1 MTASL
6 AEAPSPPWSVP
17 ALAERFV
24 TLFPRL
30 DSETRRI
37 AKNIYRL
44 LAGGEPVAFG
54 NLAAAAG
61 FAEDRVREVVE
72 GWPGVYYEDGRI
84 IGFWGL
90 TPRVFSK
97 HRLEVEGRGL
107 YTWCAW
113 DTLFIPKILGK
124 IAQVESPDPMTGEAV
139 RLTVTP
145 DGIEG
150 LEPADALMSM
160 LAPAEDILD
169 DIVAK
174 LCHFIFFF
182 AGRES
187 GERWTAQNPGTFL
200 MTLSEGFELGRL
212 KNEARFG
219 DSLRDVQ
226 T

>member
-6 AEAPSPPWSVP
+6 VEGQSPSWSVP

-24 TLFPRL
+24 TLFPQL
-30 DSETRRI
+30 DPETGKI
-37 AKNIYRL
+37 AIAIYEL
-44 LAGGEPVAFG
+44 LAGGKPVPYE
-54 NLAAAAG
+54 NLAAATG
-61 FAEDRVREVVE
+61 LSEDRVREVSE
-72 GWPGVYYEDGRI
+72 GWPGVHYEDGRI
-84 IGFWGL
+84 SGFWGL
-90 TPRVFSK
+90 TPRAFSR
-97 HRLEVEGRGL
+97 HRFEVEGRGL

-113 DTLFIPKILGK
+113 DTLFIPRILGK
-124 IAQVESPDPMTGEAV
+124 TARVESPDPVTGEAV

-145 DGIEG
+145 KGMEG

-160 LAPAEDILD
+160 LVPADDILD

-182 AGRES
+182 GGRES

-219 DSLRDVQ
+219 EALPTSQ
-226 T
+226 G